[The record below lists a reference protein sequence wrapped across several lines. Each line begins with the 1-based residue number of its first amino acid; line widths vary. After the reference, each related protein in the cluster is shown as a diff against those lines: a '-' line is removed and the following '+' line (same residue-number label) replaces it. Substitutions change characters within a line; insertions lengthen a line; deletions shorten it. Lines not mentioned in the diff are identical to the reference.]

1 MEFGNKHLPFVVP
14 YVNSMKGGIYMFLY
28 YVTPLGQAV
37 LLDYTG
43 DDRIIVLPDEI
54 DGHEVHPQIPDNTF
68 ANCKNVEYIVCQQDV
83 TFGLFLFQNCPK
95 LKAVVSLDCR
105 PHFEEFSF
113 TGPDFT
119 PKDVSEMEIISD
131 YYFEDYE
138 ADWGGNVSRAKALLI
153 DTVQRLA
160 QNNDTYG
167 LRMLARLSPLGV
179 TLRNAVLTNHMD
191 PLKDML
197 ALEIPLGD
205 DCPFAISINDAI
217 QTRRPEVFRLLLQQG
232 LTRGDY
238 YEPYPIRLALLYNQ
252 YDMVKELLAGGHYPK
267 DFVTHFWDAPSQSL
281 LKYALTH
288 CSPDIINMLV
298 EAGARLLESEK

>member
-1 MEFGNKHLPFVVP
+1 
-14 YVNSMKGGIYMFLY
+14 
-28 YVTPLGQAV
+28 
-37 LLDYTG
+37 
-43 DDRIIVLPDEI
+43 
-54 DGHEVHPQIPDNTF
+54 
-68 ANCKNVEYIVCQQDV
+68 
-83 TFGLFLFQNCPK
+83 
-95 LKAVVSLDCR
+95 
-105 PHFEEFSF
+105 
-113 TGPDFT
+113 
-119 PKDVSEMEIISD
+119 MEIISD

-252 YDMVKELLAGGHYPK
+252 YDMVITPRTL
-267 DFVTHFWDAPSQSL
+267 
-281 LKYALTH
+281 
-288 CSPDIINMLV
+288 
-298 EAGARLLESEK
+298 